1 MAKKNLNRKIARSSN
16 PSEQN
21 QEQVSLE
28 TNRKIVGPIP
38 PAEQNQDQVGLER
51 LIFFSDAVF
60 AIAITLLTLEIR
72 LPASDSPLTNAELF
86 QSMLAIGPKYIA
98 YIISF
103 LVIGLIWIGHHRKF
117 RMIQKYD
124 GNLMLLN
131 LFLLMTIAFIP
142 FPTSLISMYG
152 NRTATIF
159 YASVMILASLLSVAL
174 WLYASYK
181 DRLIDPHMDHR
192 QRRRETLGPLLTI
205 GVFILSIG
213 LAFINPGLARI
224 SWVLLA
230 VTQRL
235 YK

>member
-1 MAKKNLNRKIARSSN
+1 MAKKILD
-16 PSEQN
+16 
-21 QEQVSLE
+21 
-28 TNRKIVGPIP
+28 RKIVRSNNPSV
-38 PAEQNQDQVGLER
+38 QNQDQVGLER

-72 LPASDSPLTNAELF
+72 LPTTDGPMTNAELL
-86 QSMLAIGPKYIA
+86 QSILAIGPKFIA

-117 RMIQKYD
+117 RLIQRYD
-124 GNLMLLN
+124 GNLMLIN
-131 LFLLMTIAFIP
+131 MFLLMTIAFIP
-142 FPTSLISMYG
+142 FPTSLISTYG

-159 YASVMILASLLSVAL
+159 YASVMIFASLLSVAM
-174 WLYASYK
+174 WWYASYK
-181 DRLIDPHMDHR
+181 DRLIDPHLDHQ

-213 LAFINPGLARI
+213 LSFIDANLARI

-230 VTQRL
+230 FAQRL